1 MWDILF
7 ESQGSVLKVV
17 LIIPGEIFKIWPD
30 VDFRMKSTLKEAL
43 GVAYGIL
50 NMLR

>member
-1 MWDILF
+1 MWENLF
-7 ESQGSVLKVV
+7 ESQISVLKGV
-17 LIIPGEIFKIWPD
+17 LIIPVEIFKIWPD

-50 NMLR
+50 DTLR